1 MRIAAPS
8 YVCLDRTGDVLR
20 PHKRVSPAESYWER
34 NNLTRLP
41 VSAGYLISIYPEWTH
56 GLIWFS
62 VRKQHEGHEKRCSDR
77 LQINFDNT
85 GAQLHWNGSITPG
98 NGIHDLVLNSWA
110 VQPLT
115 SYKPQYAGTLF
126 CCVTLLGHE
135 EAGSLCRCENIYARW
150 HSCTQ
155 SHNPIRHPHWAQ
167 HYPMSP
173 GLCILVE
180 PGLSC
185 VVPAEII
192 LTAISMPDSQN
203 AVLQVRFHLSD
214 HCYQPSAYLAITQET
229 VMRIYLSAVADMY
242 EILAFFSWYCAKTLT
257 PDIHVAHETLWYL
270 FDMEKWHHNTIHDG
284 ILP

>member
-1 MRIAAPS
+1 MDWFGFACESSTRAMRSAVVTASKLILTIRAHSSIGIGPS
-8 YVCLDRTGDVLR
+8 H
-20 PHKRVSPAESYWER
+20 PEMESM
-34 NNLTRLP
+34 
-41 VSAGYLISIYPEWTH
+41 
-56 GLIWFS
+56 
-62 VRKQHEGHEKRCSDR
+62 
-77 LQINFDNT
+77 
-85 GAQLHWNGSITPG
+85 
-98 NGIHDLVLNSWA
+98 
-110 VQPLT
+110 T
-115 SYKPQYAGTLF
+115 SYSTAEQCSHWLPTNHNTPAHYSVA
-126 CCVTLLGHE
+126 
-135 EAGSLCRCENIYARW
+135 W
-150 HSCTQ
+150 HFLATKQQEVYVAVRTFTSDDTRTQ

-173 GLCILVE
+173 GLCMLVE

-214 HCYQPSAYLAITQET
+214 HCYQPSAYVAITQEA
-229 VMRIYLSAVADMY
+229 VMRIYLSAFADMY

-257 PDIHVAHETLWYL
+257 PDIHVPHETLWYL